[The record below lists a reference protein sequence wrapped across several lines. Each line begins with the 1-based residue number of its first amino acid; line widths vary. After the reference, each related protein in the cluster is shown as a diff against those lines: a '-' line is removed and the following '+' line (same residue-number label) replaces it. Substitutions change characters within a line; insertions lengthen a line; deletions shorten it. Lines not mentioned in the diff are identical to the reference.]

1 MAIEKQPNSQER
13 VEARSEAAKE
23 RIEQL
28 AKSNEVGVESKE
40 ARVENARRETE
51 QAIGPEAPA
60 STEREKRAPSSA
72 PAVRR
77 GAISK
82 KEKDQSFKKHIKT
95 IQAEMSPGA
104 RTFSKI
110 IHNKTIEKTS
120 DLVGNT
126 VARPDAILSGAIVAF
141 IAVLG
146 VYLIAKS
153 LGYVLSGFETIAA
166 FIIGWIIG
174 LIYDWVKKA
183 TTGK

>member
-1 MAIEKQPNSQER
+1 MAIEKQPNRQER
-13 VEARSEAAKE
+13 VETRSEAAKE

-28 AKSNEVGVESKE
+28 AKSNESSVESKE
-40 ARVENARRETE
+40 SRVENARRETE
-51 QAIGPEAPA
+51 QALGPEAPA
-60 STEREKRAPSSA
+60 PTERERRVSSSA
-72 PAVRR
+72 PLARR
-77 GAISK
+77 GTISK
-82 KEKDQSFKKHIKT
+82 KEKDQSFKKHMKA

-110 IHNKTIEKTS
+110 IHNKAVEKTS
-120 DLVGNT
+120 DVIGST
-126 VARPDAILSGAIVAF
+126 VARPDAILSGAVVAF

-166 FIIGWIIG
+166 FIIGWVIG
-174 LIYDWVKKA
+174 LIYDWLKKA